1 MKLINK
7 PKKPKSLYA
16 LRMVGLDSKGKE
28 MWGRWIDIHIE

>member
-1 MKLINK
+1 MKLTNR

-16 LRMVGLDSKGKE
+16 LRLVELDSKGKE